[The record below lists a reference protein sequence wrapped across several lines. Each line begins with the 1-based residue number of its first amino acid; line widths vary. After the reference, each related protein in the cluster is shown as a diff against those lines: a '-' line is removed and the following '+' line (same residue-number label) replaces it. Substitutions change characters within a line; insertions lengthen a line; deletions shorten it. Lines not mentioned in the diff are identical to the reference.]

1 MLSALRDR
9 RARKLRWEAI
19 KGAQHSSV
27 MKPCSIWTAARA
39 IRDFEIING
48 VRHDGDGHR
57 IYTDGMGCFRA
68 VHERLVELKRRA
80 AGTGKQAQRARREL
94 REREIG
100 F

>member
-1 MLSALRDR
+1 VLTALRDR
-9 RARKLRWEAI
+9 QARRLRWAAI
-19 KGAQHSSV
+19 KGAQRSAL

-68 VHERLVELKRRA
+68 VHERL
-80 AGTGKQAQRARREL
+80 AQIRGEPHNIRNEK
-94 REREIG
+94 
-100 F
+100 